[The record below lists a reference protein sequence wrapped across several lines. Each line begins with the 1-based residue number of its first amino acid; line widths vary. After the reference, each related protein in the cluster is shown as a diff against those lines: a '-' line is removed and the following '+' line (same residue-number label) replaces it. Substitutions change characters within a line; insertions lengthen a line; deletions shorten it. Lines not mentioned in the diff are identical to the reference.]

1 MLECAAWIHAPNS
14 MPILPVPAAG
24 RTGPLLSRIRALEA
38 QARLPAVHAFLD
50 DIDAAGESLYA
61 SVRRLRE
68 RGHRKD
74 PGLEDLALSVRQR
87 WLEARPDVLRLA
99 ESAAARLEEAAHALE
114 DRLRNEYP
122 ELWHAPPGVPL
133 PAPLESLFT
142 GPEAE
147 GIAAE
152 AELLRWTQGRAREL
166 LALRVRLDGL
176 EKTLDSGR
184 E

>member
-1 MLECAAWIHAPNS
+1 MLECAAWIHAPNP
-14 MPILPVPAAG
+14 MPNLPVPAAG

-50 DIDAAGESLYA
+50 DVDAAGESLYP

-122 ELWHAPPGVPL
+122 ELWHAPPGIRL
-133 PAPLESLFT
+133 PAPLEALFAE
-142 GPEAE
+142 PEAE
-147 GIAAE
+147 AIAAE
-152 AELLRWTQGRAREL
+152 GELLRSTQARAGEV

-176 EKTLDSGR
+176 EKTPDSGQG
-184 E
+184 